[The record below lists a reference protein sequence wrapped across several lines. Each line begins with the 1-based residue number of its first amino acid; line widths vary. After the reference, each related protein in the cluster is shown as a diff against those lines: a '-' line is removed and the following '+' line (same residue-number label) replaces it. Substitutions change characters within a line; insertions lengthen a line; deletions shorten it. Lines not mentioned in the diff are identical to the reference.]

1 MDDRAAPEAP
11 APLPCAAVVPDP
23 GEPARLGFTKY
34 DGSPHWRYELT
45 VVGIDGYGVWL
56 GGGPGSACARPGRT
70 LVPGVAWVSLVPH
83 VGGYVSTFNAPG
95 GPLSAGIYI
104 DLASVPQWSREAG
117 VLQVD
122 AVDLDLDVV
131 RRFTGVCSIED
142 VEEFEEHRLAYGY
155 PEALVSS
162 TRALA
167 DRLYQDVVAGVEPY
181 GRVGAQ
187 WLQHWQRA
195 LTAQK

>member
-1 MDDRAAPEAP
+1 M
-11 APLPCAAVVPDP
+11 
-23 GEPARLGFTKY
+23 
-34 DGSPHWRYELT
+34 
-45 VVGIDGYGVWL
+45 
-56 GGGPGSACARPGRT
+56 
-70 LVPGVAWVSLVPH
+70 
-83 VGGYVSTFNAPG
+83 
-95 GPLSAGIYI
+95 
-104 DLASVPQWSREAG
+104 PQWSRDAG